1 MHHSVQPIKNNI
13 GWTLWFHRPAAQ
25 RFYHDLLDFHCVP
38 HRTAGRS
45 HAKRPADVRS
55 TCGIGWTIGPCIVQ
69 PMPHV
74 ERTSAGGCQK
84 HSKLSLG
91 GPLTSSRSKKLRFTK
106 IEASSRSF
114 FFLKMNGWTLFLP
127 FAFVL

>member
-114 FFLKMNGWTLFLP
+114 LEKCRNGWTLRFL
-127 FAFVL
+127 